1 MGKEEIKMTA
11 LRFFPI
17 IVICLAAAEMAQLGA
32 AFVQIERVHLQIG
45 ILNICSSVLHLVVL
59 YFAWMTITGFV
70 SEMQSESQNDEKGG
84 DE

>member
-1 MGKEEIKMTA
+1 MSSA
-11 LRFFPI
+11 FRFWPI
-17 IVICLAAAEMAQLGA
+17 IVIGLAAAEMAQLGS

-59 YFAWMTITGFV
+59 YFAWMFITEFV
-70 SEMQSESQNDEKGG
+70 SEMQGGGSKGG

>member
-1 MGKEEIKMTA
+1 MSSA
-11 LRFFPI
+11 FRFWPI
-17 IVICLAAAEMAQLGA
+17 IVICLAAAEMGQLGA

-59 YFAWMTITGFV
+59 YFAWMFITEFV
-70 SEMQSESQNDEKGG
+70 SEMQSGSQNDEGG